1 MEWSTMWQDLADLAR
16 DEDGLS
22 SVEYA
27 LLITLVAIGA
37 FIAWR
42 TLGTTVQG
50 TAQQAANQLRGAG

>member
-1 MEWSTMWQDLADLAR
+1 MWQDLVDLAR

-27 LLITLVAIGA
+27 LLVTLVVMGA

-42 TLGTTVQG
+42 TLGTSVQD
-50 TAQQAANQLRGAG
+50 TAQQTAEKLRGDG